1 MNRETIEKA
10 AKNFIKDFCYD
21 HIDYTSINYE
31 EDNYEAARNNTLW
44 EFGTEI
50 FMAGA
55 DWRINSAWHDVQKE
69 LPAPDE
75 TVIAEYIIDGE
86 RDCCFTHRSE
96 SPRVSVDKH
105 GFCFYIRGA
114 EIIRWAYVSDLLPDR
129 KEVQP

>member
-10 AKNFIKDFCYD
+10 A
-21 HIDYTSINYE
+21 
-31 EDNYEAARNNTLW
+31 EDIVMKLPYAARHKCLKKNVLLMDA
-44 EFGTEI
+44 FKV
-50 FMAGA
+50 GA
-55 DWRINSAWHDVQKE
+55 NWRINSVWHDVQKE
-69 LPAPDE
+69 LPAPDK

-86 RDCCFTHRSE
+86 RDYCFTHRSE

>member
-10 AKNFIKDFCYD
+10 ADEFAEREYETNV
-21 HIDYTSINYE
+21 IDRDYLHKGFYH
-31 EDNYEAARNNTLW
+31 
-44 EFGTEI
+44 
-50 FMAGA
+50 GA
-55 DWRINSAWHDVQKE
+55 HWRINSVWHDVQKE
-69 LPAPDE
+69 LPAPDK

-86 RDCCFTHRSE
+86 RDYCFTHRSE

-129 KEVQP
+129 KEVRP

>member
-10 AKNFIKDFCYD
+10 ARKLLKGIVPCEWDQQPFIDIFE
-21 HIDYTSINYE
+21 I
-31 EDNYEAARNNTLW
+31 AAN
-44 EFGTEI
+44 
-50 FMAGA
+50 
-55 DWRINSAWHDVQKE
+55 WRINSVWHDVQKE
-69 LPAPDE
+69 LPAPDK

-86 RDCCFTHRSE
+86 KDYCFTHRSE

-114 EIIRWAYVSDLLPDR
+114 EIIRWAYPEDLLPDR

>member
-55 DWRINSAWHDVQKE
+55 DWRINSVWHDVNEEPIYWK
-69 LPAPDE
+69 L
-75 TVIAEYIIDGE
+75 
-86 RDCCFTHRSE
+86 
-96 SPRVSVDKH
+96 
-105 GFCFYIRGA
+105 
-114 EIIRWAYVSDLLPDR
+114 IIRKDILGDYDLGCELKHDTISWAYLDDLVPER
-129 KEVQP
+129 KEETK

>member
-1 MNRETIEKA
+1 MNREAIERAARDYVKPKASIIPLAESIA
-10 AKNFIKDFCYD
+10 AKEGFI
-21 HIDYTSINYE
+21 T
-31 EDNYEAARNNTLW
+31 
-44 EFGTEI
+44 
-50 FMAGA
+50 GA
-55 DWRINSAWHDVQKE
+55 EWRINSVWHDVQKE

-86 RDCCFTHRSE
+86 KDYCFTHRSE